1 MRRTKALLSCLLA
14 LALVMLTACGARQQT
29 VHRLSADRVTQAATV
44 SQLQEVSDLIVVF
57 TPETQENVLSRY
69 SDGNV
74 STGYTRTT
82 GQVTQV
88 LKGQAPAQLV
98 ITEECYTAD
107 DALWTQGGYLP
118 METGK
123 PYLLFLT
130 AYDDGSDYAGMYYP
144 TELERGKYPLG
155 QALTTA
161 EEAPVHGFEDG
172 KVFEGCMP
180 VEVLAKR
187 GFESVRYGC
196 MKPVGLTDP
205 RTGKRPYAAVQLRKE
220 NRDGTM
226 YNLVGFQTN
235 LKFGEQKRVFSMI
248 PGLENA
254 EFVRYGSMHRNTF
267 LDSPRLLDE
276 WFMLRGSD
284 NVFFGG
290 QMTGVEGY
298 VESAA
303 SGIIAGRALADRLSG
318 KQPLT
323 LPRTTMLGALC
334 SYISDPTV
342 ENFQPMASSMGIL
355 PSLDRV
361 IKGKQE
367 RYGALAQRA
376 LSDLDKALSDSEDT

>member
-14 LALVMLTACGARQQT
+14 LALVMLTACGAKQQT

-74 STGYTRTT
+74 ASGYTRTT

-161 EEAPVHGFEDG
+161 D
-172 KVFEGCMP
+172 
-180 VEVLAKR
+180 
-187 GFESVRYGC
+187 
-196 MKPVGLTDP
+196 
-205 RTGKRPYAAVQLRKE
+205 
-220 NRDGTM
+220 
-226 YNLVGFQTN
+226 
-235 LKFGEQKRVFSMI
+235 
-248 PGLENA
+248 
-254 EFVRYGSMHRNTF
+254 
-267 LDSPRLLDE
+267 
-276 WFMLRGSD
+276 
-284 NVFFGG
+284 
-290 QMTGVEGY
+290 
-298 VESAA
+298 SAA
-303 SGIIAGRALADRLSG
+303 QWQVYSLDGDTLSDYQSWYRQVSALYPDLFRPARQMSASPPAPPEGIFPPGPSTGGIRLSS
-318 KQPLT
+318 T
-323 LPRTTMLGALC
+323 
-334 SYISDPTV
+334 
-342 ENFQPMASSMGIL
+342 
-355 PSLDRV
+355 
-361 IKGKQE
+361 
-367 RYGALAQRA
+367 
-376 LSDLDKALSDSEDT
+376 